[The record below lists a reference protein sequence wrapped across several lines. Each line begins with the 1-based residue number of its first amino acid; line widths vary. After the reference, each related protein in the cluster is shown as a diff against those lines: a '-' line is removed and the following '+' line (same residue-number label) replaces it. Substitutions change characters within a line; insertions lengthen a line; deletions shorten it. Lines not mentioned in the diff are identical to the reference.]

1 MLRGEGRMQKVCNDP
16 DYTGITLDQVD
27 GFRVFG
33 QLFAE
38 VRMRNGNQD

>member
-1 MLRGEGRMQKVCNDP
+1 MLRGEGWMQKVCNPP
-16 DYTGITLDQVD
+16 DYTGITFDQVD
-27 GFRVFG
+27 GFPVLG